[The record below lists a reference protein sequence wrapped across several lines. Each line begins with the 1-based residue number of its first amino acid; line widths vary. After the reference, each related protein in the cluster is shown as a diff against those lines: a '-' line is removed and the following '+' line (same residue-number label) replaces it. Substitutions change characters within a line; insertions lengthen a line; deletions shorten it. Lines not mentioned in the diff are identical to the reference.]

1 MTDSTLLG
9 RHRVLDWMEAPTMR
23 LPEIAGEEFNRW
35 FPAPTDGWPSVSGV
49 LDLDEQTA
57 VA

>member
-1 MTDSTLLG
+1 MEENTVPG
-9 RHRVLDWMEAPTMR
+9 RHRRMEWMDAPTMR
-23 LPEIAGEEFNRW
+23 LPDQVGAEFDRW